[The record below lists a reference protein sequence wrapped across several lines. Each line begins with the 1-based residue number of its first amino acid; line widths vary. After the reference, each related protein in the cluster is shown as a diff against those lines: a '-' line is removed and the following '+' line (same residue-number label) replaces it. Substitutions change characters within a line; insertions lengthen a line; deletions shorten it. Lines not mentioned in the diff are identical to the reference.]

1 MAAAAA
7 AAVTGALS
15 TAAVAATSALSAAER
30 SYPAS
35 KVRGSGR
42 ECQAAMAQERPR
54 KATQVPGQGRRPR
67 GATPCPH
74 AQGQGWQPR
83 GATLSPRPGVV
94 SRWTNPTPKARG
106 GGRED
111 QPHVQGSVAEWAQEG
126 LEELSHLE
134 GQEGW
139 R

>member
-15 TAAVAATSALSAAER
+15 TAAVAATSALSASE
-30 SYPAS
+30 
-35 KVRGSGR
+35 VRGSGR
-42 ECQAAMAQERPR
+42 ECQAAMVQERPR
-54 KATQVPGQGRRPR
+54 RATQVPGQGRWPR

-74 AQGQGWQPR
+74 TRGQGWQPR

-94 SRWTNPTPKARG
+94 SRWTNPMPKARG

-111 QPHVQGSVAEWAQEG
+111 QPHVQGALAAWVQEG